1 MVINL
6 INDSTFWLSLA
17 TLIIGSIA
25 VTIRACY
32 KSKCTDFKC
41 CYGLIS
47 IERDV
52 DVEEHIDM
60 ERADSN
66 RDFIPRSEN

>member
-1 MVINL
+1 MVNNL
-6 INDSTFWLSLA
+6 INDSTFWYSMA

-32 KSKCTDFKC
+32 KSKCSDFKC
-41 CYGLIS
+41 RYGLIS
-47 IERDV
+47 IERNV

-60 ERADSN
+60 ERNDSN